1 VSLTLG
7 VFDIFAYSIP
17 GALYLALILYVLN
30 RTSWVEIAS
39 ISHVNPTILIIG
51 GILASYLL
59 GHLTYIPRRYLEQ
72 YVPRSLKGTRS
83 ALQEFRA
90 RVPAA
95 AGRGFVDADS
105 NLLLAAIELK
115 ARESAVE
122 ISRLRA
128 SGIALRNAAFALLL
142 SALTAAVE
150 LIVGH
155 GRGLAACCLPLF
167 FAGVLTALRAG
178 FMLSRW
184 ATLKTYE
191 VAFWLPEIETHLRGR
206 CAGGND
212 GTGAS

>member
-7 VFDIFAYSIP
+7 VFDIFAYSVP
-17 GALYLALILYVLN
+17 GALYLSLILYVLN

-39 ISHVNPTILIIG
+39 VSQINPTVLIIG

-72 YVPRSLKGTRS
+72 YVPRALKGTRS
-83 ALQEFRA
+83 TRQEFRA

-95 AGRGFVDADS
+95 AGRGFVDAD
-105 NLLLAAIELK
+105 NALLLAAIELK

-142 SALTAAVE
+142 SALAAAVE

-167 FAGVLTALRAG
+167 LGGMLTALRTG

-191 VAFWLPEIETHLRGR
+191 IAFWLPEIETDLRGPS
-206 CAGGND
+206 AGGN
-212 GTGAS
+212 GSTGSS